1 MDNQQLNQIIVGNIL
16 KEQRESQGLS
26 QIDVAMELGYK
37 NYNYISM
44 LENGRSNIPAK
55 RIMDIIRVYK
65 FEDSV
70 IPVFIKK
77 LLPNVW
83 EVMSYWIEHETS
95 VPTTTE
101 EMNAYA
107 KKTEEKFIS
116 IIDTFG
122 LESYKPMIEA
132 SATAK

>member
-44 LENGRSNIPAK
+44 LENGRSNIPVK
-55 RIMDIIRVYK
+55 RVMDIVRAYK

-83 EVMSYWIEHETS
+83 EIISYWIEHEPS
-95 VPTTTE
+95 VPTSTE
-101 EMNAYA
+101 ELVEYA
-107 KKTEEKFIS
+107 KKTEEKFMNL
-116 IIDTFG
+116 IDTFK

-132 SATAK
+132 SATTK